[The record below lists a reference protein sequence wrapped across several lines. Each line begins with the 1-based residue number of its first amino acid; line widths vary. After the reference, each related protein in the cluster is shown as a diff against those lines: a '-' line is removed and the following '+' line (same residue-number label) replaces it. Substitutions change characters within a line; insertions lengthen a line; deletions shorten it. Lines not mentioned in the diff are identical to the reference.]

1 MHCKEAAMKNQNGFS
16 TMPATARFAVV
27 LFALLGFAA
36 IVYGVVFHMGFA
48 PGRLFLL
55 MAAAAIC
62 ARAKVKLYK
71 TSTISL
77 LTAVVLLAVIREGL
91 ASALIVAVFGVM
103 VQTVVP
109 SKKMVL
115 HQLAFNFGMIALTV
129 TATWFTHQ
137 SLSSTGAANPLSME
151 AMATLIAS
159 FVYFLGN
166 SMSVSLIIGL
176 TKKTSIAEV
185 WLKHFTCSAP
195 SFLLAGLLSLG
206 VVAMFTSQSFAIV
219 VALVAVI
226 ALGYYS
232 SVRLMRTPVVQELGV
247 AK

>member
-1 MHCKEAAMKNQNGFS
+1 MKNQNTFT
-16 TMPATARFAVV
+16 TMPAAARFAIV

-36 IVYGVVFHMGFA
+36 VVYAVMFHMGFA

-55 MAAAAIC
+55 MAAASVC

-77 LTAVVLLAVIREGL
+77 LTAVVLLAVIQEGL

-137 SLSSTGAANPLSME
+137 SLASARAANPLSME

-166 SMSVSLIIGL
+166 SMSVSLIIAL
-176 TKKTSIAEV
+176 TKKMSVAEV
-185 WLKHFTCSAP
+185 WLKHFVCSAP

-206 VVAMFTSQSFAIV
+206 VVAMFSSQSFALV

-226 ALGYYS
+226 SLGYYS
-232 SVRLMRTPVVQELGV
+232 SVRLMRAPVVQELGV
-247 AK
+247 TK

>member
-1 MHCKEAAMKNQNGFS
+1 MKTQSSFT
-16 TMPATARFAVV
+16 TMPAAARFAVV
-27 LFALLGFAA
+27 LFAILGFAA
-36 IVYGVVFHMGFA
+36 VVYAVIFHMGFA

-55 MAAAAIC
+55 MAAASVC

-77 LTAVVLLAVIREGL
+77 LTAVVLLAIIQEGL
-91 ASALIVAVFGVM
+91 ASALIVAIFGVM

-137 SLSSTGAANPLSME
+137 SLASARAANPLSME

-166 SMSVSLIIGL
+166 SMSVSLIIAL
-176 TKKTSIAEV
+176 TKKMSVAEV
-185 WLKHFTCSAP
+185 WLKHFVCSAP

-206 VVAMFTSQSFAIV
+206 VVAMFSSQSFALV

-226 ALGYYS
+226 SLGYYS
-232 SVRLMRTPVVQELGV
+232 SVRLMCAPVVQELGV
-247 AK
+247 TK